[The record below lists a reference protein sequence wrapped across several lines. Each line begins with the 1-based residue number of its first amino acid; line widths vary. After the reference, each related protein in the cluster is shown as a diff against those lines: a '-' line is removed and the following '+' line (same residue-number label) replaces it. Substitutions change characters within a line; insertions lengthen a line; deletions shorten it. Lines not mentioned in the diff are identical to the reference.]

1 MTELDLLNAIRD
13 WVDSTA
19 GHFMNFVTGLFAF
32 LVASHFTGPQLSRT
46 SIAILLCVFT
56 VFSLITGSAVVAGF
70 NESNALTE
78 ALLGLP
84 DRQISSYVARESN
97 ISWTKG
103 ATVAVLTSGYV
114 AGIAFLRE
122 SRKRSDA

>member
-1 MTELDLLNAIRD
+1 MLAFG
-13 WVDSTA
+13 TA
-19 GHFMNFVTGLFAF
+19 G
-32 LVASHFTGPQLSRT
+32 
-46 SIAILLCVFT
+46 AILLCVFT
-56 VFSLITGSAVVAGF
+56 AFSLITGSAVVAGF

-84 DRQISSYVARESN
+84 DRQVSSYVASVSN
-97 ISWTKG
+97 APPKWL
-103 ATVAVLTSGYV
+103 AVAVLILGYV